1 MIKKLIIEN
10 FRNISHAEYELTKSN
25 IFEGRNNVGKTNT
38 INALYWLL
46 TGELLSDDLDKAKM
60 VDTII
65 PETNKEAIVEVT
77 AILESGIEIKRR
89 YFQNWTRTRGTT
101 DMVYQGNST
110 ESYINNSK
118 QKETEWLSKVLAA
131 FGNDYTCNVKKI
143 NKVAAVVDPTYLLM
157 KTDYKDLRA
166 FIFEMVGGVTFEEIA
181 KKNPKYKE
189 LEEMLR
195 VTPAEDLRTNYKT
208 KLNKFKEEITK
219 KIGVIESLNNADPYD
234 DSEYEETAKT
244 LAEKEKQ
251 LAYLKTS
258 APGEVKDMQLVQ
270 SELLKEL
277 AGLTTKKNELQ
288 NQLNI
293 ALMEETQKAQ
303 NPRVPALEKEINE
316 LELKIA
322 KIKNTGKMEQDKK
335 ATADTLKKSYAIKKM
350 DAENDIA
357 TCRGDLNK
365 VYSSEPE
372 EKTCPACGCILNEEE
387 IENFNELKETKIEKI
402 KELIAQLEK
411 NRDDAAAKE
420 LAQAEASN
428 ESTKKILELK
438 RELGEAIQLEMEKE
452 KELEEAR
459 KNKLAVDGTKSS
471 EIRAEIAK
479 VEEQAKDCEER
490 LKIKNAEVLE
500 ALDKVNQ
507 EREAEYQTLNK
518 EIEELR
524 AKRDAIA
531 ERRMVKGMLET
542 AQKELDKLYADQAAD
557 EVKLLLIDAFIKDKI
572 KTLNDKAS
580 LFFGVDFI
588 LLEEQKNGG
597 LKETCYPVVDGIP
610 YVAINTSRKQE
621 IGIKLIN
628 KLRENLELSDLPMII
643 DKLECLDDSNIKRIQ
658 ADQLV
663 TAKVTNAEK
672 FTLTNY

>member
-101 DMVYQGNST
+101 EMVYQGNST

-428 ESTKKILELK
+428 ESTKKILDLK

-507 EREAEYQTLNK
+507 EREAEYKSLNT

-524 AKRDAIA
+524 TKRDAIA

-672 FTLTNY
+672 FTLINL

>member
-101 DMVYQGNST
+101 EMVYQGNST

-335 ATADTLKKSYAIKKM
+335 ATADTLRKSYEIKKK

-420 LAQAEASN
+420 LAQAEASS

-507 EREAEYQTLNK
+507 EREAEYQALNT

-524 AKRDAIA
+524 TKRDAIA

-658 ADQLV
+658 ADQLI

-672 FTLTNY
+672 FTLINL

>member
-25 IFEGRNNVGKTNT
+25 IFEGKNNIGKTNT

-181 KKNPKYKE
+181 KKNSKYKE

-335 ATADTLKKSYAIKKM
+335 ATADTLRKSYAIKKM

-411 NRDDAAAKE
+411 NRDDAAEKE
-420 LAQAEASN
+420 LAQAEASS
-428 ESTKKILELK
+428 ESTKKILDLK
-438 RELGEAIQLEMEKE
+438 RELGEAVQLEMEKE

-507 EREAEYQTLNK
+507 EREAEYNAINT

-524 AKRDAIA
+524 KKRDAIA

-542 AQKELDKLYADQAAD
+542 AQRELDKLYADQAAD

-580 LFFGVDFI
+580 LFFGVDFV

-610 YVAINTSRKQE
+610 YVAVNTSRKQE

-658 ADQLV
+658 ADQLI
-663 TAKVTNAEK
+663 TAKVTNAEQ

>member
-46 TGELLSDDLDKAKM
+46 TGELISDDLDKAKM

-101 DMVYQGNST
+101 EMVYQGNST

-131 FGNDYTCNVKKI
+131 FGKDYTCNVKKI

-219 KIGVIESLNNADPYD
+219 KIGVIESLKNADPYD

-335 ATADTLKKSYAIKKM
+335 ATADTLRKSYAIKKM

-387 IENFNELKETKIEKI
+387 IENFKELKETKIEKI

-411 NRDDAAAKE
+411 NRDDVAAKE
-420 LAQAEASN
+420 LAQAEASS
-428 ESTKKILELK
+428 ESTKKILDLK
-438 RELGEAIQLEMEKE
+438 RELGEAVQLEMEKE

-507 EREAEYQTLNK
+507 EREAEYNAINT

-524 AKRDAIA
+524 KKRDAIA

-658 ADQLV
+658 ADQLI

>member
-46 TGELLSDDLDKAKM
+46 TGELISDDLDKAKM

-101 DMVYQGNST
+101 EMVYQGNST

-131 FGNDYTCNVKKI
+131 FGKDYTCNVKKI

-195 VTPAEDLRTNYKT
+195 VTPAEDLRTNYKA

-335 ATADTLKKSYAIKKM
+335 ATADTLRKSYAIKKM

-387 IENFNELKETKIEKI
+387 IENFNELKEAKIEKI
-402 KELIAQLEK
+402 KEQIAQLEK

-420 LAQAEASN
+420 LAQAEASS
-428 ESTKKILELK
+428 ESTKKILDLK
-438 RELGEAIQLEMEKE
+438 RELGEAVQLEMEKE

-507 EREAEYQTLNK
+507 EREAEYNAINT

-524 AKRDAIA
+524 KKRDAIA

-658 ADQLV
+658 ADQLI
-663 TAKVTNAEK
+663 TAKVTNAEQ

>member
-1 MIKKLIIEN
+1 
-10 FRNISHAEYELTKSN
+10 
-25 IFEGRNNVGKTNT
+25 
-38 INALYWLL
+38 
-46 TGELLSDDLDKAKM
+46 
-60 VDTII
+60 
-65 PETNKEAIVEVT
+65 
-77 AILESGIEIKRR
+77 
-89 YFQNWTRTRGTT
+89 
-101 DMVYQGNST
+101 
-110 ESYINNSK
+110 
-118 QKETEWLSKVLAA
+118 
-131 FGNDYTCNVKKI
+131 
-143 NKVAAVVDPTYLLM
+143 
-157 KTDYKDLRA
+157 
-166 FIFEMVGGVTFEEIA
+166 
-181 KKNPKYKE
+181 
-189 LEEMLR
+189 
-195 VTPAEDLRTNYKT
+195 
-208 KLNKFKEEITK
+208 
-219 KIGVIESLNNADPYD
+219 
-234 DSEYEETAKT
+234 
-244 LAEKEKQ
+244 
-251 LAYLKTS
+251 
-258 APGEVKDMQLVQ
+258 
-270 SELLKEL
+270 
-277 AGLTTKKNELQ
+277 
-288 NQLNI
+288 
-293 ALMEETQKAQ
+293 
-303 NPRVPALEKEINE
+303 
-316 LELKIA
+316 
-322 KIKNTGKMEQDKK
+322 
-335 ATADTLKKSYAIKKM
+335 
-350 DAENDIA
+350 
-357 TCRGDLNK
+357 
-365 VYSSEPE
+365 
-372 EKTCPACGCILNEEE
+372 
-387 IENFNELKETKIEKI
+387 
-402 KELIAQLEK
+402 
-411 NRDDAAAKE
+411 
-420 LAQAEASN
+420 
-428 ESTKKILELK
+428 
-438 RELGEAIQLEMEKE
+438 MEKE

-471 EIRAEIAK
+471 EIRAEITK

-658 ADQLV
+658 ADQLI

-672 FTLTNY
+672 FTLINL

>member
-65 PETNKEAIVEVT
+65 PETNKEAVVEVT

-101 DMVYQGNST
+101 EMVYQGNST

-335 ATADTLKKSYAIKKM
+335 ATADTLRKSYAIKKM

-420 LAQAEASN
+420 LAQAEASS
-428 ESTKKILELK
+428 ESTKKILDLK
-438 RELGEAIQLEMEKE
+438 RELGEAVQLEMEKE

-507 EREAEYQTLNK
+507 EREAEYNAINT

-658 ADQLV
+658 ADQLI
-663 TAKVTNAEK
+663 TAKVTNAEQ

>member
-101 DMVYQGNST
+101 EMVYQGNST

-131 FGNDYTCNVKKI
+131 FGKDYTCNVKKI

-335 ATADTLKKSYAIKKM
+335 ATADTLRKSYAIKKM

-420 LAQAEASN
+420 LAQAEASS

-438 RELGEAIQLEMEKE
+438 RELGEAVQLEMGKE

-507 EREAEYQTLNK
+507 EREAEYNAINT

-524 AKRDAIA
+524 KKRDAIA
-531 ERRMVKGMLET
+531 ERRMVKGMLEA
-542 AQKELDKLYADQAAD
+542 AQRELDKLYADQAAD

-580 LFFGVDFI
+580 LFFGVDFV

-610 YVAINTSRKQE
+610 YVAVNTSRKQE

-628 KLRENLELSDLPMII
+628 KLRENLELSDLPIII
-643 DKLECLDDSNIKRIQ
+643 DKLECLDDTNIKRIQ
-658 ADQLV
+658 ADQLI
-663 TAKVTNAEK
+663 TAKVTNAEQ

>member
-101 DMVYQGNST
+101 EMVYQGNST

-303 NPRVPALEKEINE
+303 NPKVPALEKEINE

-335 ATADTLKKSYAIKKM
+335 ATADTLRKSYEIKKK

-420 LAQAEASN
+420 LAQAEASS

-507 EREAEYQTLNK
+507 EREAEYNTLNK

-524 AKRDAIA
+524 TKRDAIA

-658 ADQLV
+658 ADQLI
-663 TAKVTNAEK
+663 TAKVTNAEQ